1 MTQTETDSEDNQLSQ
16 ITYTYDANG
25 NILTRNITDTDTNS
39 TKHINSTYSYNL
51 ANMCVNEF
59 HDNGSGYDYSYIY
72 TYTPDG
78 NIVQTNSWWYRNQ
91 RIINY
96 EYDKLNRLTSEEQI
110 EYTNNKILTS
120 RFKDEYSFDDYNNI
134 VEKVHTDL
142 NSYNDKT
149 VTSTYNKTRLA
160 TQTETDSDNNQLSQ
174 TNYTYDDNG
183 NMTAKAR
190 VVDQN
195 TTTTA
200 FSYDALDRTESI
212 GNTAFAYDCDGNRIA
227 KNTTETVWNNGE
239 VSADLIGDTVKVF
252 TEDNSVYCENG
263 EFTFNAIDSKGDVVA
278 TTSSYFGDYTYDAYG
293 NDLYNTNTTNPIGY
307 RGYYFDSETGLY
319 YLKAR
324 YYDSTTGQFTQED
337 TVQDDNLQYNLYGYC
352 SGNPVLY
359 VDPSGNKKWYKT
371 FKAYKK
377 GLSRGDSGLSLSHY
391 LDVYKEYKYNVEYIK
406 THKPKA
412 NKKYIYDQYSDNVC
426 GLHYG
431 NQNFS
436 YNGCEI
442 AAVYNF
448 LRYSKK
454 KPKIQH
460 IIKQFSLNGLRWFDG
475 DWGTDP
481 NDIKKYFD
489 GNGIKYTYIKDSGQA
504 SRYVFDKG
512 IKDNKICI
520 VSCWDM
526 FDSWK
531 IHTFAFYKKNKKYY
545 AYNGYGSELMTGIKK
560 YNSFVEMTKNNIF
573 ICGYYSW

>member
-110 EYTNNKILTS
+110 CYYMGNEND

-134 VEKVHTDL
+134 VEKVHTAT

-149 VTSTYNKTRLA
+149 VTSVYNKTRLV
-160 TQTETDSDNNQLSQ
+160 TQTEIDGEDNQLSQ

-190 VVDQN
+190 VVGEN

-212 GNTAFAYDCDGNRIA
+212 GNNTFAYDCDGNRIV
-227 KNTTETVWNNGE
+227 KSTDNTTTETVWNNGE
-239 VSADLIGDTVKVF
+239 ISADLIGDSVKVF

-263 EFTFNAIDSKGDVVA
+263 VFTFNAIDSKGDVVA
-278 TTSSYFGDYTYDAYG
+278 TTSSYYGDYTYDAYG

-352 SGNPVLY
+352 SANPVLY
-359 VDPSGNKKWYKT
+359 VDPDG
-371 FKAYKK
+371 
-377 GLSRGDSGLSLSHY
+377 H
-391 LDVYKEYKYNVEYIK
+391 KE
-406 THKPKA
+406 TKP
-412 NKKYIYDQYSDNVC
+412 
-426 GLHYG
+426 
-431 NQNFS
+431 
-436 YNGCEI
+436 
-442 AAVYNF
+442 
-448 LRYSKK
+448 
-454 KPKIQH
+454 KPKITKKTLYRQESFDDYDLKYSVVVTIKGNEWTNVNSGKVKLINNCILTIMKMTTLSKQVTLNSKRNQITFKGKVKITFYYGVN
-460 IIKQFSLNGLRWFDG
+460 IIGIETPIEIGSNTVSFTQYFR
-475 DWGTDP
+475 
-481 NDIKKYFD
+481 KK
-489 GNGIKYTYIKDSGQA
+489 
-504 SRYVFDKG
+504 
-512 IKDNKICI
+512 
-520 VSCWDM
+520 
-526 FDSWK
+526 
-531 IHTFAFYKKNKKYY
+531 
-545 AYNGYGSELMTGIKK
+545 
-560 YNSFVEMTKNNIF
+560 
-573 ICGYYSW
+573 